1 MKHVLISDGEVL
13 GICAHLPNI
22 DCTDVVESIKIAK
35 NYMILQ
41 PVAEAI
47 KKVVNDKKYTSEQE
61 LLEALVNT
69 NDYQLHEIDI
79 SKVKTLTP
87 AQAIAL
93 SSICQLQQD

>member
-1 MKHVLISDGEVL
+1 MIISDGEVL

-41 PVAEAI
+41 PSAEAI
-47 KKVVNDKKYTSEQE
+47 KKVINDKKYTSEQE
-61 LLEALVNT
+61 LLEALANTT